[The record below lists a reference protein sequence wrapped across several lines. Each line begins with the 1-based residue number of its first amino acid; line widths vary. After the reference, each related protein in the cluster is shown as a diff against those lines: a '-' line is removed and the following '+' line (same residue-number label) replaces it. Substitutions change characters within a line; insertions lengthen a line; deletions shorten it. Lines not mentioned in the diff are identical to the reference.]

1 MKIVFDN
8 ADFTESLS
16 IGFKGQHQLPL
27 IAVVKEYRTKDG
39 EFIGATMPWSS
50 SHLFYCLRP
59 WFTTRFWKR
68 QAARYRIWR
77 AIGHHFLSNR
87 RR

>member
-8 ADFTESLS
+8 TDFTESLS

-27 IAVVKEYRTKDG
+27 ITVVREYRTKDG

-50 SHLFYCLRP
+50 SYLFRRARP
-59 WFTTRFWKR
+59 WFTARFWLR
-68 QAARYRIWR
+68 QKSRLKIWR
-77 AIGHHFLSNR
+77 VTGHHFLWNR
-87 RR
+87 K